1 MTSILISK
9 RRKKKKKK
17 KKKKHVARMKEGCL
31 PLLAVQY
38 RPSGRP
44 YQGGTQQ

>member
-9 RRKKKKKK
+9 RRKKKKK
-17 KKKKHVARMKEGCL
+17 HVARMKDRCL

-44 YQGGTQQ
+44 YLGGLQQ